1 LELWLKRYGILK
13 FQGYFVDFSEARD
26 LFGIIFQFRGP
37 NCKIK
42 DCRLILEKLRG
53 LSAKCQ
59 KLEFPEIV
67 FLKENPWT
75 ESTSSW
81 TASAWSTVDR
91 RPLPCSRAHQS
102 SASDRSSARELRL
115 RGGGGER
122 WAGEFN
128 DWVAAAREAVERC
141 LTGGGASAQN
151 GDGEGALRAKR
162 RSVGGVGVFTEGGAA
177 FYRAEARRGRPSAF
191 NGRR

>member
-1 LELWLKRYGILK
+1 
-13 FQGYFVDFSEARD
+13 
-26 LFGIIFQFRGP
+26 
-37 NCKIK
+37 
-42 DCRLILEKLRG
+42 LILEKLRG

-59 KLEFPEIV
+59 KLEFTEIV

-91 RPLPCSRAHQS
+91 RPLPRSRAHQS
-102 SASDRSSARELRL
+102 SASGRSSARELRL

-128 DWVAAAREAVERC
+128 DWVAAAREAVERR
-141 LTGGGASAQN
+141 LTGGEALTQN
-151 GDGEGALRAKR
+151 GDGEGALRAK